1 MLANVTFLNRYS
13 TQNELSQISKQKC
26 AFCIANNDGI
36 SYKWHKGNTSVNWQ
50 KGTKPH
56 LLEAL
61 SATFQ
66 NSSANLI
73 DCTTPLTFNSVWRT
87 ILNLSQTFKISLETL
102 QFDTPTMM
110 LTIYIISIS
119 EPCTGES
126 ITACLNAMGNSPAAL
141 MHDMHLINIQTTGGF
156 LRRRK
161 KTCSRFSVN
170 NHTILHHKAGTDV
183 LVSSLT
189 FYFLENCNVDGPLTK
204 QHLIHTADI

>member
-1 MLANVTFLNRYS
+1 MLANVTY
-13 TQNELSQISKQKC
+13 TWNELSQISKQKC

-36 SYKWHKGNTSVNWQ
+36 LYNRHKGNTSVHWQ

-61 SATFQ
+61 PATFQ

-156 LRRRK
+156 LRRRRK

-189 FYFLENCNVDGPLTK
+189 FYF
-204 QHLIHTADI
+204 